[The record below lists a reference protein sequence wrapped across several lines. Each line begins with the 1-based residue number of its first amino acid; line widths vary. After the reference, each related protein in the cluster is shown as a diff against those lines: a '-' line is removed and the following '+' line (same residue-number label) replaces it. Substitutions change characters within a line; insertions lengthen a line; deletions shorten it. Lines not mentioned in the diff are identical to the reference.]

1 MLLAVDAGNSSVS
14 FGVFRDEEILTRF
27 FVPYGSAPPT
37 AETLREQLRQRGVD
51 PAAIFDVAF
60 SNVGPHGAAL
70 EQTLRQSSAAR
81 VLPLSVDPALGMPV
95 AYPVPQQL
103 GVDRWLNGLAAF
115 DRCHGA
121 AIIVDI
127 GTATNFDCVSASGEF
142 LGGAISIGPQLSLDA
157 LSRRSSKLAPLTLA
171 IPPSALANN
180 THDALQSGAYHG
192 HAAMIDGM
200 ITRLTKELATD
211 VTVFGTGGYISLFAS
226 ACPSIDVID
235 EALTLRGARLA
246 WQRSYRV

>member
-14 FGVFRDEEILTRF
+14 FAVFRDAEIVTRF
-27 FVPYGSAPPT
+27 FVPYGPAPLTP
-37 AETLREQLRQRGVD
+37 ETLLEKLQERGVD
-51 PAAIFDVAF
+51 PTSIFDVAF
-60 SNVGPHGAAL
+60 SNVGPQGAAL
-70 EQTLRQSSAAR
+70 EHTLAQFGTAR
-81 VLPLSVDPALGMPV
+81 VLTLAVDPALGMRV

-157 LSRRSSKLAPLTLA
+157 LSRRSSKLTPLTLA